1 MTNLVAIV
9 AVDKDARVQCQQPG
23 CGHSVYRRIH
33 IVQDGP
39 ELLVLGSTC
48 FAKRYGSHES
58 LGAARHGGGE
68 GRQLTDEER
77 QLLLSNTAALI
88 ARFEAELQDTVQ
100 RKQATRADQVQLVPR
115 IVVVTSPPSFHPT
128 LASPWPWMKP
138 RSSLAYFQLDDGTAW
153 VRVLHADGTHKLAPW
168 PKFEGW
174 DESLPARLG
183 APDPELGAIALQDV
197 ISAVAYLRGRATWEK
212 VGIWS
217 EIRSALAARG

>member
-33 IVQDGP
+33 IVQDGS

-68 GRQLTDEER
+68 GRELTDEER

-88 ARFEAELQDTVQ
+88 ARFEAELQHTVQ
-100 RKQATRADQVQLVPR
+100 TN
-115 IVVVTSPPSFHPT
+115 
-128 LASPWPWMKP
+128 
-138 RSSLAYFQLDDGTAW
+138 
-153 VRVLHADGTHKLAPW
+153 VLHADGTHKLAPW